1 MRGNALLHFAGCLL
15 GLDKPHSQTT
25 ENEKK
30 AITKYAAGS
39 KCAVEIGVYEG
50 VNTTNIARTI
60 GEGSVLYAIDPFVK
74 GRLGICYYEK
84 IAKQQVRK
92 NKLDGRIKFIQA
104 FSAEAAPQV
113 PALVDFIF
121 IDGDHS
127 TEGIKKDWELYAPK
141 IQPGGYMLLHDTK
154 VPAHDPSVANLGSHK
169 YFESVIK
176 YDPRFTL
183 VETVDSLSV
192 LKKN

>member
-1 MRGNALLHFAGCLL
+1 MRGNALFHFIGCLI
-15 GLDKPHSQTT
+15 GFDKPHSQTT

-50 VNTTNIARTI
+50 VNTTNIAKTI
-60 GEGSVLYAIDPFVK
+60 GSGSILYAIDPFVK

-92 NKLDGRIKFIQA
+92 NKVGDRIQFIQA
-104 FSAEAAPQV
+104 FSAEAAPLV
-113 PALVDFIF
+113 PAQIDFIF

-127 TEGIKKDWELYAPK
+127 VEGIKKDWELYAPK
-141 IQPGGYMLLHDTK
+141 IRPGGYMLLHDTRI
-154 VPAHDPSVANLGSHK
+154 PAHDPSVAGLGSHQ

-176 YDPRFTL
+176 YDPGFTL
-183 VETVDSLSV
+183 VDAIDSLSV
-192 LKKN
+192 LRRN

>member
-1 MRGNALLHFAGCLL
+1 MRGNALVHFISCYL
-15 GLDKPHSQTT
+15 GIGKPHSQTT

-50 VNTTNIARTI
+50 VNTVNIAGTI
-60 GEGSVLYAIDPFVK
+60 NNDGVLYAIDPFVK

-84 IAKQQVRK
+84 IAKLQIKK
-92 NKLDGRIKFIQA
+92 NKVQGKIKFITA
-104 FSAEAAPQV
+104 YSAEAAPQV
-113 PALVDFIF
+113 PSTIDFIF

-127 TEGIKKDWELYAPK
+127 IDGIKKDWALYADK
-141 IQPGGYMLLHDTK
+141 VQSGGYMLLHDTR
-154 VPAHDPSVANLGSHK
+154 VPAHDPSVAMLGSYQ

-176 YDPRFTL
+176 HDNRFAII
-183 VETVDSLSV
+183 EEVDSLSV
-192 LKKN
+192 LKRK